1 TPGVHA
7 TMWIALLVNATAY
20 PVTNGLLP
28 HVAKNIYGTDETGLG
43 YLAASFAAGALVGS
57 MVLMLAGSR
66 MRLAR
71 VMIVSSAGWDGVVAV
86 VAPPGGPIRRGPPP
100 LPPGVPP
107 SARRGHP
114 PSPPVPRA

>member
-57 MVLMLAGSR
+57 IVLLLAGSR
-66 MRLAR
+66 MRLPPA
-71 VMIVSSAGWDGVVAV
+71 VILSAAGWGLS
-86 VAPPGGPIRRGPPP
+86 P
-100 LPPGVPP
+100 VPF
-107 SARRGHP
+107 ARR
-114 PSPPVPRA
+114 RAVSRRACR